1 MNRLTTSGLALLLP
15 VSMAF
20 AKNKPNVILILAD
33 DYGYT
38 DVGCYGSKFYETP
51 NIDRLA
57 KEGVRFTN
65 GYASCSVCSPSR
77 AAILTGKYPVR
88 TGITDWIPGRQA
100 SSPGLP
106 ENRWLA
112 LPFTNNLALE
122 EITIAEALKAK
133 GYATMLSGKWHL
145 GENEKYW
152 PEAQG
157 FDVNKGGYN
166 AGSPNKGKESNGY
179 FSPYGNPRLQ
189 DGPEGE
195 YLTDRL
201 TDEAIIFIGAH
212 QKSPFFLYLPYYA
225 VHNPMQAKEAHIE
238 KFKKKAAE
246 MGMDKVEPFTKEKE
260 WIGRASK
267 GDFKERLIQNNPVY
281 AAMIY
286 SMDENL
292 GRLFKYLKE
301 NNLYDNTI
309 IIFTSDNGGLATSEG
324 TPTTNFPLRAGKG
337 WLYEGGLRIPMIIK
351 TPEMNGQ
358 NIEIDAP
365 VSHIDLFPTILE
377 ATGVNPTKYDIDGR
391 SFLPLLKSGKQ
402 SEKPIFWHYPHYS
415 NQGGFPGSAV
425 RLGNYKLIDNFDS
438 GKQELYDLQ
447 TDISEGKDISASNP
461 QKTKELYELLKKWR
475 TTTKAKMM
483 KPNPAWNGK

>member
-1 MNRLTTSGLALLLP
+1 
-15 VSMAF
+15 
-20 AKNKPNVILILAD
+20 
-33 DYGYT
+33 
-38 DVGCYGSKFYETP
+38 
-51 NIDRLA
+51 
-57 KEGVRFTN
+57 
-65 GYASCSVCSPSR
+65 
-77 AAILTGKYPVR
+77 
-88 TGITDWIPGRQA
+88 
-100 SSPGLP
+100 
-106 ENRWLA
+106 
-112 LPFTNNLALE
+112 
-122 EITIAEALKAK
+122 
-133 GYATMLSGKWHL
+133 
-145 GENEKYW
+145 
-152 PEAQG
+152 
-157 FDVNKGGYN
+157 
-166 AGSPNKGKESNGY
+166 
-179 FSPYGNPRLQ
+179 
-189 DGPEGE
+189 
-195 YLTDRL
+195 
-201 TDEAIIFIGAH
+201 
-212 QKSPFFLYLPYYA
+212 
-225 VHNPMQAKEAHIE
+225 
-238 KFKKKAAE
+238 
-246 MGMDKVEPFTKEKE
+246 
-260 WIGRASK
+260 
-267 GDFKERLIQNNPVY
+267 
-281 AAMIY
+281 MIY

-475 TTTKAKMM
+475 TTTNPIRRGMGNKAF
-483 KPNPAWNGK
+483 